1 MKIISKCFGIYDSK
15 CWNQQAT
22 LWTTTTHTYSDLFS
36 MNNFCFAIYWI
47 FFFALTRTDQNREEK
62 LPSPVSFFS
71 ISHFG
76 CLHDQGTWR
85 MTLTLHVWI
94 GDLKISSSNLV
105 SLITSIIW
113 KLDAALL
120 CFHLWVGRLSFG
132 DEQFFAIYILDWCF
146 RSSVPHI
153 NLQFKKT
160 L

>member
-1 MKIISKCFGIYDSK
+1 MVFTIPNVGTNKLLCGQRQHIRILIFSV
-15 CWNQQAT
+15 
-22 LWTTTTHTYSDLFS
+22 WTTSVSPYFGS
-36 MNNFCFAIYWI
+36 
-47 FFFALTRTDQNREEK
+47 FFFALSRTDQNREEK
-62 LPSPVSFFS
+62 LPLPVSFFS

-94 GDLKISSSNLV
+94 RDLKISSSNLV

-146 RSSVPHI
+146 RSSMPHI